1 MEMIC
6 VLNQF
11 VVVGR
16 IKEFIQEK
24 DNKTTIVLEVPRNF
38 KNELGKYDSDILS
51 FEVSGLIAT
60 SAIENCKIQDIV
72 GVKGRIQSDVDNVMR
87 LIAEKVTFLST
98 NNKEE

>member
-1 MEMIC
+1 MIC